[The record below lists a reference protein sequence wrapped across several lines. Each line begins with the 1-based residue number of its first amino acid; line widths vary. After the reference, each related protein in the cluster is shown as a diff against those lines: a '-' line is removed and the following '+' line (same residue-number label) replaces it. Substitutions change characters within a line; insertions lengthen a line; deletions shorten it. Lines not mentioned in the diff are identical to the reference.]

1 MTNKEIEKSIEM
13 LRSDEH
19 YYGEFGK
26 KFLSNSNIKT
36 LLEDPLNFGNETEDH
51 VNLVK
56 GSYFH
61 HLTLEPEKI
70 KDYVIVEA
78 STRTT
83 TLYKDAVK
91 ENDGKIL
98 LLQKEVEELEALTK
112 TMMANSTAYNL
123 IKDIDVEYE
132 VPGVQKLEGEWWKLK
147 ADVVNRTQGLIVD
160 LKTTGDIERFRYS
173 ADTYN
178 YDSQAYMYGKYFN
191 MDFVFVVMCKKTGRL
206 GIFDCSPE
214 FLARGKEKVE
224 KAVEAYHKFTSAD
237 FNPKEYFI
245 SMTL

>member
-1 MTNKEIEKSIEM
+1 MNKTEIKKAIEL
-13 LRSDEH
+13 LRDDEH

-36 LLEDPLNFGNETEDH
+36 LLDDPLSFGKDTEDH
-51 VNLVK
+51 INLVK

-70 KDYVIVEA
+70 KDYIIVEA

-83 TLYKDAVK
+83 TKYKDAAA
-91 ENDGKIL
+91 EAGKII
-98 LLQKEVEELEALTK
+98 LLQKEVDELHELTDI
-112 TMMANSTAYNL
+112 MMANSTAKDL
-123 IKDIDVEYE
+123 IKDIDVEFE
-132 VPGVQKLEGEWWKLK
+132 VPGIQKLEGEWWKLK
-147 ADVVNRTQGLIVD
+147 ADVVNKTQGLIVD
-160 LKTTGDIERFRYS
+160 LKTTGDIDRFRYS

-191 MDFVFVVMCKKTGRL
+191 MDFVFVVMCKKTKRL
-206 GIFDCSPE
+206 GIFDCSPG

-224 KAVEAYHKFTSAD
+224 RAVEAYHKFTSAD